1 MSSFVHIVDDAVK
14 LAVYTRFATYL
25 GLTSSNTDAVFFPKE
40 IAQRKI
46 AEKRGEATVEFINVW
61 RTGIQYDWNRQNT
74 AIARKGLK
82 LNFEDSSTKANIATA
97 KAVPTIVDYDFWVWS
112 RDLDKMTQVIESY
125 MLWQHDHPNIILSYN
140 DTYPMELYLKF
151 GPVIDETDIPNMYAK
166 GLYYVSRFP
175 LRMEGWVLTDFSFD
189 KTVLSII
196 LDVYL
201 RQGAGPDYTDTL
213 LNEWVITSDT

>member
-1 MSSFVHIVDDAVK
+1 
-14 LAVYTRFATYL
+14 
-25 GLTSSNTDAVFFPKE
+25 
-40 IAQRKI
+40 
-46 AEKRGEATVEFINVW
+46 
-61 RTGIQYDWNRQNT
+61 
-74 AIARKGLK
+74 
-82 LNFEDSSTKANIATA
+82 
-97 KAVPTIVDYDFWVWS
+97 
-112 RDLDKMTQVIESY
+112 
-125 MLWQHDHPNIILSYN
+125 
-140 DTYPMELYLKF
+140 
-151 GPVIDETDIPNMYAK
+151 MYAK